1 MNYPIKEMFV
11 HPSHL
16 FNYIRSVLQ
25 KTGARIKIYSH
36 CCPHST
42 DRLISIC
49 GKPTT
54 CIECIRELIAT
65 IKTVSVLIKIRS
77 TKLI

>member
-1 MNYPIKEMFV
+1 MF
-11 HPSHL
+11 
-16 FNYIRSVLQ
+16 Q
-25 KTGARIKIYSH
+25 KTGARIKIYSNT
-36 CCPHST
+36 CPRST

-65 IKTVSVLIKIRS
+65 IKTVNIC
-77 TKLI
+77 T

>member
-1 MNYPIKEMFV
+1 MDYYP
-11 HPSHL
+11 PSNVPECS
-16 FNYIRSVLQ
+16 FIFQ
-25 KTGARIKIYSH
+25 KTGARIKIYSNT
-36 CCPHST
+36 CPRST

-65 IKTVSVLIKIRS
+65 IKTVSTPRDHGFAMNPRQS
-77 TKLI
+77 RR